1 MKNIPQ
7 TQKGLYEK
15 CLSIFVLSVMFILFI
30 AYSTIKPDPKHVYSP
45 GLTETW
51 DAVTFQSNFYFVLIS
66 IDPIPVPAL
75 VLDCIGIG
83 IDITWYRYRINTI
96 ICKIAKH

>member
-15 CLSIFVLSVMFILFI
+15 CLSIFVLSVKFILFI

-51 DAVTFQSNFYFVLIS
+51 DAVTFQSNFYF
-66 IDPIPVPAL
+66 PQ
-75 VLDCIGIG
+75 
-83 IDITWYRYRINTI
+83 
-96 ICKIAKH
+96 